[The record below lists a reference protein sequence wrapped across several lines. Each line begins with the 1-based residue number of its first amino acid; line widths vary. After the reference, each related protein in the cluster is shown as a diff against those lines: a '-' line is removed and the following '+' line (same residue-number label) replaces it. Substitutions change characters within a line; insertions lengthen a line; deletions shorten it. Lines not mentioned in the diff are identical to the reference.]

1 MVSAKFARA
10 RQYVAEAGRLLEEVY
25 RNIGYVAE
33 DLTNDLTPAAQAQR
47 EEAEAFLE
55 QIERALEACAQALE
69 NLTDD

>member
-10 RQYVAEAGRLLEEVY
+10 RQHVAEAGRLLEEVY

-33 DLTNDLTPAAQAQR
+33 DLTNDPTPAAQAQR

-55 QIERALEACAQALE
+55 QIDRALEACAQALE

>member
-1 MVSAKFARA
+1 MLSASFARA

-33 DLTNDLTPAAQAQR
+33 SLTNDPKPAAQAQR

-55 QIERALEACAQALE
+55 QVERAMEACARAQE
-69 NLTDD
+69 ILTDD